1 MRSYMPLFI
10 RLAVAA
16 LLFSYGFEKLNDP
29 VTFLKSIH
37 EYDLLPT
44 NPPWMLNFGP
54 NVIPILEIAAAICIL
69 TGFLRR
75 GAALSMGLFLLVFS
89 GAILWRA
96 LVVMDETGISFAEVA
111 FDCGCGSGI
120 VVIWEKLVFN
130 AALIVGTFYC
140 MLGRGY
146 GIPAQATESQ
156 RENLGHGE

>member
-1 MRSYMPLFI
+1 MPLFI

-44 NPPWMLNFGP
+44 NPPWALNFGP
-54 NVIPILEIAAAICIL
+54 NVIPILEIAAGICIL

-89 GAILWRA
+89 AAIFWRA
-96 LVVMDETGISFAEVA
+96 LVVMDETGVSFSAVA
-111 FDCGCGSGI
+111 FDCGCGSGV

-130 AALIVGTFYC
+130 VALIVGTFYC
-140 MLGRGY
+140 MLDRGY
-146 GIPAQATESQ
+146 GLPARAPESPATP
-156 RENLGHGE
+156 RHGE